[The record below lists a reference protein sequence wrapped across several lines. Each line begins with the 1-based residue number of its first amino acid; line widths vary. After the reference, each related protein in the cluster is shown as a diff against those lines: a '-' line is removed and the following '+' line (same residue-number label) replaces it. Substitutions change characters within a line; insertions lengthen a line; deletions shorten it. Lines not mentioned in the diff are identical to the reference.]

1 MKEVVR
7 QKMEDLVGRVLIKL
21 KEFKPLDSHPSDV
34 GFI

>member
-1 MKEVVR
+1 MKVAR
-7 QKMEDLVGRVLIKL
+7 QNMEDLVAMVLIKP

>member
-1 MKEVVR
+1 MKVAR
-7 QKMEDLVGRVLIKL
+7 QNMEDLVSMVLIKL